1 MSKQY
6 NVKILARDG
15 TILKTLSPKVLG
27 AEPKFTNRINSIS
40 GAITLELNSKF
51 DNFGEGEYIDFMNI
65 VEVYSVAL
73 KSGTQIETLIFKGY
87 IEEYRPYIDSSK
99 KEGIQIVVQHI
110 GALLSRSYVADYLYS
125 ADPSAIFK
133 SIIDNFNTIYGGNL
147 ITYTLDSIEDT
158 GATVTV
164 NVIDKR
170 HSEAIQQVFETS
182 LADWYYYIDAIGV
195 FHFHPKPSTA
205 THTFTIS
212 KDIKSIS
219 ASKSIKETINH
230 IILKHKYYNGST
242 YLDTT
247 TNYNEAISQA
257 ALGTGSPA
265 MGKLSNII
273 SVREVYTQDT
283 ADGYADKKFQELASP
298 VLQAEITVTEPYNI
312 DSIKVGDTCKIVN
325 INSSFFTNNM
335 QIVQVDYSAT
345 EAKITVG
352 SFKNDLQSALRK
364 AIRG

>member
-1 MSKQY
+1 MKQY

-27 AEPKFTNRINSIS
+27 TEPKFTNRINSIS

-51 DNFGEGEYIDFMNI
+51 DDFGEGEYIDFMNI
-65 VEVYSVAL
+65 VEVYSVSL
-73 KSGTQIETLIFKGY
+73 KNSVQIETLIFKGY

-99 KEGIQIVVQHI
+99 KEGVQVIVQHI
-110 GALLSRSYVADYLYS
+110 GALLSRSYVADYLYN
-125 ADPSAIFK
+125 ADPSVIFK
-133 SIIDNFNTIYGGNL
+133 SIIDHFNTIYGGNL
-147 ITYTLDSIEDT
+147 ITYTLDSVDST
-158 GATVTV
+158 GTSVTI
-164 NVIDKR
+164 NILEKR
-170 HSEAIQQVFETS
+170 HNEAIQQVFDAS
-182 LADWYYYIDAIGV
+182 LSNWYWYIDSIGV
-195 FHFHPKPSTA
+195 FHFHQKPLQA
-205 THTFTIS
+205 THIFTIS

-230 IILKHKYYNGST
+230 IVLKHKYYNGSI

-247 TNYNEAISQA
+247 TNYDEAISQA

-273 SVREVYTQDT
+273 SVREIYTQAT
-283 ADGYADKKFQELASP
+283 ADDYADKKFAELASP
-298 VLQAEITVTEPYNI
+298 VLQAEIIVTEPYNI
-312 DSIKVGDTCKIVN
+312 DSIKVGDTCKVVN
-325 INSSFFTNNM
+325 INSSFFTDNM